1 MTYENIHSYTNKIA
15 DIFTYE
21 KPALLVVDMQ
31 KGFCYPGKQFYSSE
45 NIKLVP
51 AISTLLEYFRGNN
64 LPVYFTEFVY
74 SKDCPN
80 LNGRLWQCERD
91 YDEGGERCCYVGDP
105 STETIDELKPLPG
118 ELVIQKRGYDAFF
131 GTDLDYCLRT
141 KGIKTLI
148 VVGILA
154 EQCILSTVSSA
165 FHYEYEVTLASDCT
179 RAIYDDVNDAT
190 LRLIDYGFGNVYTS
204 ADIIRILEAKKE
216 S

>member
-1 MTYENIHSYTNKIA
+1 MKHFLI
-15 DIFTYE
+15 
-21 KPALLVVDMQ
+21 VVDMQ

-118 ELVIQKRGYDAFF
+118 EL
-131 GTDLDYCLRT
+131 
-141 KGIKTLI
+141 
-148 VVGILA
+148 
-154 EQCILSTVSSA
+154 LSRNEATTRFSARIWITACAPKESRRSSWWEFWQSSA
-165 FHYEYEVTLASDCT
+165 YF
-179 RAIYDDVNDAT
+179 
-190 LRLIDYGFGNVYTS
+190 LRSPARSIMNM
-204 ADIIRILEAKKE
+204 R
-216 S
+216 

>member
-1 MTYENIHSYTNKIA
+1 MTYENIHSYTNKKA

-80 LNGRLWQCERD
+80 LNGRLWTMTKVVSAAAMWAIPAQ
-91 YDEGGERCCYVGDP
+91 
-105 STETIDELKPLPG
+105 KPLM
-118 ELVIQKRGYDAFF
+118 
-131 GTDLDYCLRT
+131 
-141 KGIKTLI
+141 
-148 VVGILA
+148 
-154 EQCILSTVSSA
+154 S
-165 FHYEYEVTLASDCT
+165 
-179 RAIYDDVNDAT
+179 
-190 LRLIDYGFGNVYTS
+190 
-204 ADIIRILEAKKE
+204 
-216 S
+216 

>member
-1 MTYENIHSYTNKIA
+1 MTYENIHSYTNKKA

-45 NIKLVP
+45 NIKLDP

-91 YDEGGERCCYVGDP
+91 YDEGGERCCYRSEERRVG
-105 STETIDELKPLPG
+105 
-118 ELVIQKRGYDAFF
+118 
-131 GTDLDYCLRT
+131 
-141 KGIKTLI
+141 
-148 VVGILA
+148 
-154 EQCILSTVSSA
+154 
-165 FHYEYEVTLASDCT
+165 
-179 RAIYDDVNDAT
+179 
-190 LRLIDYGFGNVYTS
+190 
-204 ADIIRILEAKKE
+204 KE
-216 S
+216 CRSRWAPYH